1 MASYLYNSTG
11 DHRAPNAL
19 ARPPNNESLEEEFTR
34 AVQIE
39 EHRKNVND
47 AKLRAVS
54 QRVPT
59 YDDFHQMVL
68 GADLK
73 PMAKKDRGKVSL
85 LEGLSSERRGQFFGN
100 DLYKQVA
107 PDLGATNGVTQR
119 SPLAEGA
126 AAADSAGI
134 SSAPSQIPNNAMEFT
149 REWRRSCV
157 TASARAAYLAL
168 MPAEVEWWSGC
179 FKVGIDVPILGQLYE
194 SWSGSFDD
202 QIPAPH
208 QQQAREPEPEAEPAT
223 AAAAPAGGAAQEAA
237 AGGGSKV
244 LAQAVAAGL
253 LGLSSTERYELTLS
267 LLSPAES
274 DKLRALCRR
283 VCDALQA
290 EGSADALALV
300 AKLQERYAEYLA
312 EEEALPMA
320 E

>member
-1 MASYLYNSTG
+1 MLVTPG
-11 DHRAPNAL
+11 
-19 ARPPNNESLEEEFTR
+19 
-34 AVQIE
+34 
-39 EHRKNVND
+39 
-47 AKLRAVS
+47 
-54 QRVPT
+54 
-59 YDDFHQMVL
+59 L
-68 GADLK
+68 G
-73 PMAKKDRGKVSL
+73 
-85 LEGLSSERRGQFFGN
+85 Q
-100 DLYKQVA
+100 
-107 PDLGATNGVTQR
+107 
-119 SPLAEGA
+119 
-126 AAADSAGI
+126 
-134 SSAPSQIPNNAMEFT
+134 EFT

-267 LLSPAES
+267 LLSPAVRQS
-274 DKLRALCRR
+274 ARLI
-283 VCDALQA
+283 VSCDRGCGD
-290 EGSADALALV
+290 GSADCAPTRNPTRPLGSWLAG
-300 AKLQERYAEYLA
+300 
-312 EEEALPMA
+312 LPQ
-320 E
+320 

>member
-73 PMAKKDRGKVSL
+73 PMAKKDRGKASL

-194 SWSGSFDD
+194 SWSGSLTTRYRRRISSKLGSPNRKRSRRLP
-202 QIPAPH
+202 QQPPPAAQH
-208 QQQAREPEPEAEPAT
+208 RRQQQE
-223 AAAAPAGGAAQEAA
+223 EAA
-237 AGGGSKV
+237 RSWH
-244 LAQAVAAGL
+244 
-253 LGLSSTERYELTLS
+253 
-267 LLSPAES
+267 
-274 DKLRALCRR
+274 KLWQPGCW
-283 VCDALQA
+283 
-290 EGSADALALV
+290 G
-300 AKLQERYAEYLA
+300 
-312 EEEALPMA
+312 
-320 E
+320 